1 MAGNAG
7 GRWSEPDLHSAIER
21 CRQRNAEDIRCVLNV
36 MGEYS
41 ASREEAERVRDAYI
55 ECLRAIRWNGLDA
68 SVSVK
73 LAALGG
79 AWNRTLCRELAVSV
93 LRATAEKRARGFEI
107 DMEGRDLVPFTLE
120 TAFACTGFG
129 VPVTVALQAYLDRT
143 SGDLRSCIGRNVRVR
158 LVKGAYLGDTGD
170 FADISG
176 RFRVLAG
183 VLIGEGISFSAGTHD
198 PDLVSWLTEET
209 RSQKHLVEFGF
220 LMGLGEETKRTLA
233 KEGWKVSEYIPFGPG
248 NGAYETRRERYLK
261 ELGSIG
267 RKPVP

>member
-1 MAGNAG
+1 MAGDAG

-21 CRQRNAEDIRCVLNV
+21 CRRRNAEGIRCVLNV
-36 MGEYS
+36 MGEFS
-41 ASREEAERVRDAYI
+41 ASREESERVRDAYL
-55 ECLRAIRWNGLDA
+55 ECLRAVRWNGLDA

-79 AWNRTLCRELAVSV
+79 AWNQTLCRELVVSV
-93 LRATAEKRARGFEI
+93 LRATAEKRAGGFEI
-107 DMEGRDLVPFTLE
+107 DTEGRNLVPYTIE
-120 TAFACTGFG
+120 TACACTGFG

-143 SGDLRSCIGRNVRVR
+143 SGDLRSCIDQKLRVR
-158 LVKGAYLGDTGD
+158 IVKGAYLGDTGD

-176 RFRVLAG
+176 RFRTLAG

-198 PDLVSWLTEET
+198 PEIVEWLKSGTE
-209 RSQKHLVEFGF
+209 RQKHLVEFGF
-220 LMGLGEETKRTLA
+220 LMGLADETKHTLV

-261 ELGSIG
+261 ELESSG